1 MTENKK
7 IYPKLSEKSQKK
19 KLYNRMDLD
28 TARESLDNESFKRV
42 TVSFYNYFKIEDPI
56 SFRDELFM
64 KFNEL
69 GVLGRVYIA
78 HEGINSQIS
87 VPKHNFAAFRD
98 FLYSFTGLS
107 GIRLNVA
114 VDDDGKSFLIL
125 KIKVRD
131 KIVADGIE
139 DETFD
144 VNNRGDYL
152 NAEAFNKFMDENPD
166 TLLLDMR
173 NHYEYEVGHFNNASE
188 VPSDTF
194 REQLPM
200 AVDMAKGH
208 ENKPIVMY
216 CTGGIR
222 CEKASAWMKH
232 NGFNEVYHVEGG
244 IIKYAN
250 EVKEKGLENKFIG
263 KNFVFDD
270 RLGERIS
277 DDIIANCHQC
287 GTSFDSHK
295 NCANSACHLLF
306 IQCQECEDKYES
318 CCSIE
323 CQEIIHLS
331 EEEQAKIRKEKPK
344 SSKIFNRF
352 KDTLKK

>member
-28 TARESLDNESFKRV
+28 EARESLVSESFKRI
-42 TVSFYNYFKIEDPI
+42 TVSFYNYFRIENPI
-56 SFRDELFM
+56 DFRDELFL

-69 GVLGRVYIA
+69 GVLGRIYIA

-87 VPKHNFAAFRD
+87 VPEHNFEAFRD
-98 FLYSFTGLS
+98 FLYSFEGLA
-107 GIRLNVA
+107 GIRLNIA

-139 DETFD
+139 DKTFD

-152 NAEAFNKFMDENPD
+152 NAEAFNKFMNDNPD

-173 NHYEYEVGHFNNASE
+173 NHYEYEVGHFDTASE

-200 AVDMAKGH
+200 AVEMAKGH

-232 NGFNEVYHVEGG
+232 NGFNEVYHIEGG

-250 EVKEKGLENKFIG
+250 DVKEKGLENKFVG

-277 DDIIANCHQC
+277 DDVIAHCHQC
-287 GTSFDSHK
+287 GKSFDSHK

-306 IQCQECEDKYES
+306 IQCTECEAKYES
-318 CCSIE
+318 CCSVE
-323 CQEIIHLS
+323 CQEVIHLP
-331 EEEQAKIRKEKPK
+331 EEEQVKIRKSKPK

-352 KDTLKK
+352 KDTLQK